1 MKPYWIAWSRQAMT
15 REEAQAMDL
24 TYETLLVETPEPGIL
39 VVTMNRPDRLN
50 AMNTQMMT
58 DLRDIFTE
66 FYINPDVANCL
77 VLTGAGER
85 GFCPGADLKERDGMT
100 DEVWRRQHAI
110 VEQFV
115 RAMHACP
122 IPIIA
127 AVNGVA
133 MGGGLEIALACDFIY
148 AAEHARFAF
157 PEVTRG
163 IMPGAAGPQ
172 NLPRACGVRRA
183 KEIVLTGLPFGAAE
197 ALEWGIVNRV
207 CTSEELVPAAL
218 ETARVIAANAPI
230 GVRSAKKSLQ
240 KAVEI
245 DRNSGYDF
253 EITAYNLTVP
263 TEDRLEGVRA
273 FNEKRKPVFKG
284 R

>member
-1 MKPYWIAWSRQAMT
+1 MNQTFK
-15 REEAQAMDL
+15 
-24 TYETLLVETPEPGIL
+24 TLLVETPEPGIL
-39 VVTMNRPDRLN
+39 VVTMNRPERLN
-50 AMNTQMMT
+50 AMNTAMMT
-58 DLRDIFTE
+58 ELRGLFTDLYVDPGQT
-66 FYINPDVANCL
+66 NCII
-77 VLTGAGER
+77 LTGAGER

-115 RAMHACP
+115 KAMHSCP

-133 MGGGLEIALACDFIY
+133 MGGGMETALACDFIY
-148 AAEHARFAF
+148 AADHARFAF

-183 KEIVLTGLPFGAAE
+183 KEIVLTGAPFSAAE
-197 ALEWGIVNRV
+197 ALDWGIANRL
-207 CTSEELVPAAL
+207 CKPETLLAEAM

-230 GVRSAKKSLQ
+230 GVRGAKKALD
-240 KAVEI
+240 KAADL
-245 DRNSGYDF
+245 DRASGYDF

-284 R
+284 K